1 MESIKKIDS
10 SCVIQKKSKAVKKF
24 LRARNQ
30 STVYMGE
37 LQRIQDFLSY
47 TWGSNQSSEIRVF
60 TDNQAALQ
68 ALQNFNKCSKS
79 YIMQTIT
86 QNIDDQRIRGTP
98 IQRYWIPAH
107 TNIKRNEEVD
117 IAAKEATGWRH
128 MKKKNAKWKN

>member
-1 MESIKKIDS
+1 
-10 SCVIQKKSKAVKKF
+10 
-24 LRARNQ
+24 
-30 STVYMGE
+30 MGE

-47 TWGSNQSSEIRVF
+47 TLGSNQSSEIRVF

-86 QNIDDQRIRGTP
+86 QNMDDQRIRSTP
-98 IQRYWIPAH
+98 IQRHWISAH

-128 MKKKNAKWKN
+128 MKKRNGKWKNWDSGYTTEKHVIKRTRVTIRLASEQKTLKV